1 MESSEIVKAELGTA
15 LEEMGIETTKELDLV
30 IQIKGEV
37 RKLGTQSNIITQ
49 LGALEQ
55 RELIKRHEARLLPET
70 AGGIVDSEACEE
82 DTPSSSSNDV
92 SVSTSVFQSR
102 GNSASR
108 LEEFKSLSQSLSKS
122 LQEVELKRTEGS
134 VDDVGGGREEE
145 REAENDKVGNTPSL
159 MPQKE
164 EEKEESELV
173 ELKEPRGSVATEEDQ
188 ASSLASDGGDERNR
202 KPKEEAEAILGQS
215 EPIRDEREART
226 SSVAE
231 SKDPDEDEKDPT
243 LQRQSTGNLVLP
255 TDDIGGEQIG
265 ANGDRS
271 QYGEK
276 GRMMEEPLNEDESSS
291 EYPESIADEAD
302 TARTAID
309 DASLRSA

>member
-70 AGGIVDSEACEE
+70 AGGIIESEACE
-82 DTPSSSSNDV
+82 DTPSSRSNDV

-134 VDDVGGGREEE
+134 VDDGGGGREEE

-173 ELKEPRGSVATEEDQ
+173 ELKEPRGSIATEEDQ
-188 ASSLASDGGDERNR
+188 ASSLASDGGDEPNR
-202 KPKEEAEAILGQS
+202 KPKEEVEAILGQS

-226 SSVAE
+226 SSVT
-231 SKDPDEDEKDPT
+231 DEDENDPT

-276 GRMMEEPLNEDESSS
+276 GRMTEEPLNEDESSS

-302 TARTAID
+302 TARTVID
-309 DASLRSA
+309 DASLRSASPNP

>member
-70 AGGIVDSEACEE
+70 AGGIVDSEACE
-82 DTPSSSSNDV
+82 DTPSSRSNDV

-164 EEKEESELV
+164 EEKEESELA
-173 ELKEPRGSVATEEDQ
+173 ELKEPRGSIATEEDQ

-202 KPKEEAEAILGQS
+202 KPKEEVEAILGQS
-215 EPIRDEREART
+215 EPIRDEREA
-226 SSVAE
+226 E
-231 SKDPDEDEKDPT
+231 SKDPDEDENDPT
-243 LQRQSTGNLVLP
+243 LQKQSTGNLVLP

-302 TARTAID
+302 TARTVID
-309 DASLRSA
+309 DASLRSASPNP